1 MAYASLGFG
10 ASRTL
15 LLPGEAMF
23 SDPLVAVMTMLMLF
37 FAGVAILFFSLART
51 LAALREDIHD
61 SMRKQHMYLSDME
74 QQLMQISF
82 ALRALQE
89 GGSAGKAL
97 QVQKNPGENPI
108 LRQED
113 PLLSMLEATVR
124 KNAATPGFEDQL
136 LPPSSKD
143 RPNAEAYDP
152 ARDPRLFDD
161 DFLTISGNRTDRLK
175 RGG

>member
-1 MAYASLGFG
+1 
-10 ASRTL
+10 
-15 LLPGEAMF
+15 MF

-37 FAGVAILFFSLART
+37 FVGVAILFFSLVRM
-51 LAALREDIHD
+51 LAALREDIHE

-82 ALRALQE
+82 ALRALQD
-89 GGSAGKAL
+89 GSDASKASHG
-97 QVQKNPGENPI
+97 QKHPGENPI

-113 PLLSMLEATVR
+113 PLLSMLEATAR

-136 LPPSSKD
+136 LPPPPPKG
-143 RPNAEAYDP
+143 RPNMGDYDP
-152 ARDPRLFDD
+152 AKDPRLFDD
-161 DFLTISGNRTDRLK
+161 DFLSISGKNTDRLK

>member
-1 MAYASLGFG
+1 
-10 ASRTL
+10 
-15 LLPGEAMF
+15 MF

-51 LAALREDIHD
+51 LAALREDIHE

-89 GGSAGKAL
+89 GGAAAGASSG
-97 QVQKNPGENPI
+97 QKFTGENPV
-108 LRQED
+108 LRQDD
-113 PLLSMLEATVR
+113 PLRSMLEATAR

-136 LPPSSKD
+136 LPPQSPPSSKA
-143 RPNAEAYDP
+143 RPDADAYDP
-152 ARDPRLFDD
+152 AKDPHLFDD
-161 DFLTISGNRTDRLK
+161 DFLTISGTRTDRLK